1 MMGTT
6 GTDFFKFSLGVN
18 QNGEKRKWGRKKSVK
33 IPRNSIETLDK
44 VLPMKP
50 RESKL
55 GNIEEESS
63 SCIPS
68 HHNLSK
74 SHLFHSNNSDK

>member
-33 IPRNSIETLDK
+33 IPRNSI
-44 VLPMKP
+44 
-50 RESKL
+50 
-55 GNIEEESS
+55 
-63 SCIPS
+63 
-68 HHNLSK
+68 
-74 SHLFHSNNSDK
+74 